1 MAQGQARRPMD
12 NASGDMRYRSMNMG
26 ASPYGSRPAQGKN
39 IQQPERTERQPQ
51 QPCNGPAAVQ
61 SMQNR
66 SAGGI
71 DMGKLLGGVKLDEEK
86 VIIIF
91 LIIILARNGAEL
103 PLLAALGYLL
113 M

>member
-1 MAQGQARRPMD
+1 MAEGQARRPMD
-12 NASGDMRYRSMNMG
+12 NASGDMRYRSMNIG
-26 ASPYGSRPAQGKN
+26 ASPYGSRSAQGRN
-39 IQQPERTERQPQ
+39 VQQSERTDRQTQ
-51 QPCNGPAAVQ
+51 QMRDGPAAVR
-61 SMQNR
+61 NG

-71 DMGKLLGGVKLDEEK
+71 DLGKLFGGVKLDEEK

-91 LIIILARNGAEL
+91 LIIILARNGADL

>member
-1 MAQGQARRPMD
+1 MAEGQARRPMD

-26 ASPYGSRPAQGKN
+26 ASPYGSRPAQGRN

-51 QPCNGPAAVQ
+51 QPQNDPAA
-61 SMQNR
+61 MQNR
-66 SAGGI
+66 SSGGI
-71 DMGKLLGGVKLDEEK
+71 DLGRLFGGVKLDEEK

-91 LIIILARNGAEL
+91 LIIILARNGADL